1 MVILVIYL
9 QLYGL
14 VDGGRMAIVPGVL
27 IVSFPSGSNS
37 GDSRGNQTPA
47 RAAPGESSTCTQAY
61 NRKWCRECSVLTNTC
76 FRPQGS
82 RTYIVGILLVS

>member
-37 GDSRGNQTPA
+37 GDSRGNQTPS
-47 RAAPGESSTCTQAY
+47 RAAPGEFSWCTQAN
-61 NRKWCRECSVLTNTC
+61 NRKWCRECSVQSQIHVLGRKGRVPISLES
-76 FRPQGS
+76 F
-82 RTYIVGILLVS
+82 